1 MFENTGECR
10 YGDQSRFSHAA
21 SGMTSESINAPCK
34 HFNTG
39 NCLSG
44 STSALFSHS
53 MTPDAD
59 AVPEEGFNGLAPIK
73 KAVRFGK

>member
-10 YGDQSRFSHAA
+10 CGDQCRFSHAA
-21 SGMTSESINAPCK
+21 SGMTSESVNAPCK
-34 HFNTG
+34 HFNAE

-44 STSALFSHS
+44 DKCPFSHS

-59 AVPEEGFNGLAPIK
+59 AVPEEGFNGLS
-73 KAVRFGK
+73 RTLQS

>member
-10 YGDQSRFSHAA
+10 YGDKCRFSHAA
-21 SGMTSESINAPCK
+21 SGMAPGSVNAPCK

-44 STSALFSHS
+44 DKCPFNHS
-53 MTPDAD
+53 MTPKAD
-59 AVPEEGFNGLAPIK
+59 AVPEEGFAGLAPIK
-73 KAVRFGK
+73 KAVRFVK